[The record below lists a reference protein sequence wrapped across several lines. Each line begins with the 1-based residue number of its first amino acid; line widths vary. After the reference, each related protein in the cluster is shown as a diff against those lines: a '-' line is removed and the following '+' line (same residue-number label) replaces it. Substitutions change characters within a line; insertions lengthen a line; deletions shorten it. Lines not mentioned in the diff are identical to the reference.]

1 MSTASKKKSLVQN
14 RSLSVINDKES
25 GFVVDGKN
33 VKHTLQKKDWSKFS
47 SMIGQD
53 RRDFFSSLFHSQ
65 DYSDKQIADLMAE
78 KYKLEKINFSNFEL
92 DPKVVFKV
100 PKKICLKYN
109 LIPIMEIEGAIVV
122 AFSDPGDIQ
131 AKDDVSLVTGT
142 KVQIMIAEYSDIRK
156 MIEHY
161 YGAES
166 KGKIQDLFSVIETS
180 DIESTKRSPD
190 LVNKNIKHDPTV
202 QSVDYIIK
210 EGIRMNCSDIHI
222 EVYETRCR
230 VRFRV
235 DGHLSEHLNPPLSL
249 ISTIISRIKV
259 MSKLDISE
267 KRLPQ
272 DGRLKIQIDNQVI
285 SFRVSTVP
293 VVNGEKIV
301 LRILDTSALNTDI
314 TGLGMNIKQLNIF
327 KKYLGVNQ
335 GLILM
340 TGPTGS
346 GKTTTIYSGLQLLN
360 KPNRNISTAEDPVEY
375 KLHGINQ
382 VQVNDNI
389 GLTFESVLRSF
400 LRQDPDVILIGEI
413 RDKKTAN
420 MAYRAAATGHLVL
433 STLHTNDSA
442 STITRLMDV
451 GVPSYSVAENTSV
464 VIAQRLLRVL
474 CNNCKEHEKI
484 EIKVLEEIGY
494 SKEEAEEVQSSIM
507 TPVGCQ
513 ACNNTGYKGREA
525 VFEVLE
531 MSGEL
536 KSGVFKGLSPRELK
550 LLALEAG
557 NFQTLRMSGLEKLAK
572 GITSVDEVIYGT
584 IGDK

>member
-1 MSTASKKKSLVQN
+1 MSTASKKNELVRN
-14 RSLSVINDKES
+14 GSLSVINDKQS
-25 GFVVDGKN
+25 GFAIDGKST
-33 VKHTLQKKDWSKFS
+33 KHNLQKKDWSKFS

-53 RRDFFSSLFHSQ
+53 RRDFFSSLFSSQ
-65 DYSDKQIADLMAE
+65 NYSDKQIADLMAE
-78 KYKLEKINFSNFEL
+78 KYQLEKIDFSKFEL
-92 DPKVVFKV
+92 DPKVVFKI

-142 KVQIMIAEYSDIRK
+142 KVQMMVAEYSDIRK

-161 YGAES
+161 YGAKS
-166 KGKIQDLFSVIETS
+166 KGKIQDLFSAIETS
-180 DIESTKRSPD
+180 DIDSAKKTSD

-222 EVYETRCR
+222 EVYETKCR
-230 VRFRV
+230 IRFRV
-235 DGHLSEHLNPPLSL
+235 DGHLSEYLHPPLSL
-249 ISTIISRIKV
+249 IPTIVSRVKV
-259 MSKLDISE
+259 MSKLNISE

-272 DGRLKIQIDNQVI
+272 DGRLKIQVDNQII

-314 TGLGMNIKQLNIF
+314 TNLGMNKKQLRIF
-327 KKYLGVNQ
+327 RKYLDVNQ

-382 VQVNDNI
+382 VQVNDSI

-413 RDKKTAN
+413 RDKNTAN

-433 STLHTNDSA
+433 STLHTNDSS
-442 STITRLMDV
+442 STITRLMDI
-451 GVPSYSVAENTSV
+451 GVPSYSVAENTSLV
-464 VIAQRLLRVL
+464 VAQRLLRVL
-474 CNNCKEHEKI
+474 CNNCKEHKKV

-494 SKEEAEEVQSSIM
+494 SKEKVEEVQSRIM
-507 TPVGCQ
+507 SPKGCQ
-513 ACNNTGYKGREA
+513 ACNYTGYKGREA

-531 MSGEL
+531 MSGDL

-557 NFQTLRMSGLEKLAK
+557 DLQTLRMSGLEKLAE